1 MMSSIYKTSHF
12 SPKFITQLIFFTLSK
27 IIRVLNKVE
36 LYSGQSRLSLIVRMN
51 VVVDSVSGSSCYGG
65 GGGGDGKAGF
75 KSAHNT
81 ENYTE

>member
-65 GGGGDGKAGF
+65 GGGDGKAGF